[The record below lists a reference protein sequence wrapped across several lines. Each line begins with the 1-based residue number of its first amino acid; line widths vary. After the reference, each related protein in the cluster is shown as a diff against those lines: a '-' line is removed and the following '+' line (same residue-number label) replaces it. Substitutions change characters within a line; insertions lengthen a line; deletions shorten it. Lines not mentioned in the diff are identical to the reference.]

1 MTTSETVRELK
12 TSGIVKKDLS
22 FCRDISESEGICFAD
37 LVKFAKHIPSD
48 SDISSSLEDA
58 KEIIQLGHVDS
69 RPPQISAKN
78 FQENK

>member
-12 TSGIVKKDLS
+12 TAGIVKKDLS
-22 FCRDISESEGICFAD
+22 ICRDFFVFAD

-48 SDISSSLEDA
+48 SDISSSLEEA

-69 RPPQISAKN
+69 CPPQIPVKN